1 MTVRTHLTVKRSLLL
16 RTILRK
22 RQDLYMNVG
31 QPLPPNA
38 KAFDK
43 IIYCNVFVYLI
54 IYYAMLKNIVK
65 FIYVIMN
72 TLNHAQ
78 YYSSSKIDNY
88 ALHFNLFSLGA
99 LNTVKWQK

>member
-31 QPLPPNA
+31 QPLPLEGANA

-43 IIYCNVFVYLI
+43 IILLQCICVS
-54 IYYAMLKNIVK
+54 YYILCHVK
-65 FIYVIMN
+65 
-72 TLNHAQ
+72 
-78 YYSSSKIDNY
+78 KI
-88 ALHFNLFSLGA
+88 LLNLFM
-99 LNTVKWQK
+99 

>member
-16 RTILRK
+16 RTILGK

-31 QPLPPNA
+31 QPLPLEGANA

-54 IYYAMLKNIVK
+54 IYYAM
-65 FIYVIMN
+65 
-72 TLNHAQ
+72 
-78 YYSSSKIDNY
+78 
-88 ALHFNLFSLGA
+88 
-99 LNTVKWQK
+99 

>member
-1 MTVRTHLTVKRSLLL
+1 MTVRTHLTLKQSLLL

-31 QPLPPNA
+31 QPLPLKGANA

-54 IYYAMLKNIVK
+54 IYYAM
-65 FIYVIMN
+65 
-72 TLNHAQ
+72 
-78 YYSSSKIDNY
+78 
-88 ALHFNLFSLGA
+88 
-99 LNTVKWQK
+99 